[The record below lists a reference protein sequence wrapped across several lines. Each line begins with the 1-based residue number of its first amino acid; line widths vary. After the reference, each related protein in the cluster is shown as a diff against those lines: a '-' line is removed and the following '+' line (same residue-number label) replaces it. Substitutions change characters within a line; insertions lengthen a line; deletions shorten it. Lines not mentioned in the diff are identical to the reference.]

1 MGEIPKAAS
10 SSSCVQLVEDY
21 RGWLV
26 TERALAASTIG
37 YHVVA
42 ARLLV
47 SECEG
52 RDLRD
57 LTLAEVTEFMVR
69 HSRRLAVG
77 TAKKLAVGLRSFL
90 TWLHVEGRIDYQLA
104 QAVPAPSGPRGG
116 SATLVERT

>member
-1 MGEIPKAAS
+1 MSEYPKAAS
-10 SSSCVQLVEDY
+10 ASAYGQLVEDY

-37 YHVVA
+37 YYVPA

-52 RDLRD
+52 RDLRE

-77 TAKKLAVGLRSFL
+77 TAKNLATGLRSFL
-90 TWLHVEGRIDYQLA
+90 GYLHVQGLIDWQLA
-104 QAVPAPSGPRGG
+104 QAVPAPSG
-116 SATLVERT
+116 RTGRACPAG